1 MIYKKTSIDGRFR
14 LEMFSEIDENNV
26 PHVYRRNNNWI
37 RFVDL
42 DPAQGVAT
50 VSLGDATYVFDQ
62 NREVVFDTTD
72 YIRTLNNGN
81 NATAYVFK
89 KNGQIS
95 AMSFNYIIN
104 EGADPY
110 IIAQTFPKDN
120 YLCNIEEY
128 QRLGYHL
135 PNVIY
140 DTPAFS
146 GRTIVISDI
155 DGSIGNT
162 DGGDV
167 LGEFVIQKNATI
179 VGGAD
184 YPTFVPIKPLLGM
197 AALVRWDALA
207 GWNAEQSFQTSQPH
221 KQAVWEVVSQKT
233 TTAAE
238 EYTTHGNGYYC
249 HKTPSLSLT
258 LKISGL
264 DAYSYQYYAD
274 IVAANDVR
282 LILSPDDDILGDE
295 ARVEVQTKDIKT
307 QMACDGQWFD
317 LLIDVAY
324 KGF

>member
-1 MIYKKTSIDGRFR
+1 MIYQQTSADGRFR
-14 LEMFSEIDENNV
+14 LEMFSEIDENHL
-26 PHVYRRNNNWI
+26 PHVYKRNHNWI
-37 RFVDL
+37 KFVDL

-50 VSLGDATYVFDQ
+50 ITLGGATYVFDQ
-62 NREVVFDTTD
+62 NKEAIFDTTD
-72 YIRTLNNGN
+72 YIRTLNHGN
-81 NATAYVFK
+81 NATWCTFE
-89 KNGQIS
+89 KNGVRSS
-95 AMSFNYIIN
+95 ATIN
-104 EGADPY
+104 EFVHEGADPY
-110 IIAQTFPKDN
+110 IIAKTFPKDN
-120 YLCNIEEY
+120 YLCNLEEY

-167 LGEFVIQKNATI
+167 LGEFVVRRNATI

-184 YPTFVPIKPLLGM
+184 YPTFIPIKPLLGM

-207 GWNAEQSFQTSQPH
+207 GWCAESMFTTSQPI

-233 TTAAE
+233 TAAVE

-249 HKTPSLSLT
+249 HKTPSFSLT

-274 IVAANDVR
+274 VVAANDVR
-282 LILSPDDDILGDE
+282 LILSPDDDIMGDE

-307 QMACDGQWFD
+307 QMSCDGQWFD
-317 LLIDVAY
+317 LIIDVAY